1 MIFVKPNS
9 EHEAVNLLYKSSG
22 LTRILGGG
30 TDVLVQMRSGIIE
43 PELIVD
49 IKNIPGIREIKK
61 INSGYEIG
69 AAVSGSEFNN
79 YPGLKEFTPGIAE
92 AFDLIG
98 SSQIQGR
105 CTLAGNI
112 CNASPAADTAPALNV
127 SKCKVKI
134 VGPNGLREDLVSNIP
149 ISPGKNSLKKGEF
162 IKSIIIPNRPLYSSD
177 SYIRFTPRSEMDIA
191 VVSAACFITLDQDKF
206 IKEIN
211 VSLGA
216 VAPLVVNIKGIN
228 DLVINKKLDDDLLL
242 KISNICSNS
251 CDPIDDKRGT
261 IEFRSHVAGVLSKRA
276 IILAHKRA
284 GDKIEKIAR

>member
-9 EHEAVNLLYKSSG
+9 ENEAVNLLYKSSG

-49 IKNIPGIREIKK
+49 IKNIPGIREIRK

-191 VVSAACFITLDQDKF
+191 VVSAACFITLDQDKL

>member
-191 VVSAACFITLDQDKF
+191 VVSAACFITLDQDKL

-216 VAPLVVNIKGIN
+216 VAPLVLNIKGIN

-261 IEFRSHVAGVLSKRA
+261 IEFRSHVAGVLAKRA

>member
-1 MIFVKPNS
+1 MIFEKPNS

-61 INSGYEIG
+61 TNSGYEIG

-191 VVSAACFITLDQDKF
+191 VVSAACFITLDQDKL

-228 DLVINKKLDDDLLL
+228 DLVINKKLDDDLLS

-261 IEFRSHVAGVLSKRA
+261 IEFRSHVAGVLAKRA

>member
-127 SKCKVKI
+127 LKCKVKI

-191 VVSAACFITLDQDKF
+191 VVSAACFITLDQDKL

-261 IEFRSHVAGVLSKRA
+261 IEFRSHVAGVLAKRA

>member
-191 VVSAACFITLDQDKF
+191 VVSAACFITLDQDKL

>member
-9 EHEAVNLLYKSSG
+9 ENEAVNLLYKSSG

-191 VVSAACFITLDQDKF
+191 VVSAACFITLDQDKL
-206 IKEIN
+206 IKELNI
-211 VSLGA
+211 SLGA

>member
-1 MIFVKPNS
+1 MIFVKPSS
-9 EHEAVNLLYKSSG
+9 EQEAVSLLKESQG
-22 LTRILGGG
+22 ITRILGGG
-30 TDVLVQMRSGIIE
+30 TDVLVQMKSGVTE

-49 IKNIPGIREIKK
+49 IKKIPGIKEI
-61 INSGYEIG
+61 NQVNGGYEIG

-105 CTLAGNI
+105 CTLAGNL
-112 CNASPAADTAPALNV
+112 CNASPAADTIPALNV
-127 SKCKVKI
+127 SNCLVKI
-134 VGPNGLREDLVSNIP
+134 VGPNGFREDLVKNIP

-162 IKSIIIPNRPLYSSD
+162 IKSIFIPSRPDYSSD

-191 VVSAACFITLDQDKF
+191 VVSAACFIILDKNK
-206 IKEIN
+206 IIN
-211 VSLGA
+211 DLKISLGA
-216 VAPLVVNIKGIN
+216 VAPTVVDVNGLSELLINSKIN
-228 DLVINKKLDDDLLL
+228 DELLS
-242 KISNICSNS
+242 KIAIICSNS

-261 IEFRSHVAGVLSKRA
+261 IEFRSHVAGVLAKRA

-284 GDKIEKIAR
+284 GEKIEKITR

>member
-49 IKNIPGIREIKK
+49 IKNIPGIREIRK

-191 VVSAACFITLDQDKF
+191 VVSAACFITLDQDKL

>member
-9 EHEAVNLLYKSSG
+9 EHEAVNILYKSSG

-191 VVSAACFITLDQDKF
+191 VVSAACFITLDQDKL

>member
-1 MIFVKPNS
+1 MIFVKPNT
-9 EHEAVNLLYKSSG
+9 EKEAVYLLNNSNGIS
-22 LTRILGGG
+22 RILGGG

-127 SKCKVKI
+127 SKW
-134 VGPNGLREDLVSNIP
+134 
-149 ISPGKNSLKKGEF
+149 KNSLKKGEF

-191 VVSAACFITLDQDKF
+191 VVSAACFITLDQDKL

-261 IEFRSHVAGVLSKRA
+261 IEFRSHVAGVLAKRA
-276 IILAHKRA
+276 ILLAHQRA
-284 GDKIEKIAR
+284 GEKIEKIAR

>member
-1 MIFVKPNS
+1 MIFEKPNS

-61 INSGYEIG
+61 TNSGYEIG

-191 VVSAACFITLDQDKF
+191 VVSAACFITLDQDKL

-228 DLVINKKLDDDLLL
+228 DLVINKKLDDDLLS

-261 IEFRSHVAGVLSKRA
+261 IEFRSHVAGVLAKRA

-284 GDKIEKIAR
+284 GEKIEKIAR

>member
-1 MIFVKPNS
+1 MIFVKPNT
-9 EHEAVNLLYKSSG
+9 EKEAVYLLNNSNGIS
-22 LTRILGGG
+22 RILGGG

-162 IKSIIIPNRPLYSSD
+162 IKSIIIPNKPLYSSD

-191 VVSAACFITLDQDKF
+191 VVSAACFITLDQDKL

-261 IEFRSHVAGVLSKRA
+261 IEFRSHVAGVLAKRA

>member
-191 VVSAACFITLDQDKF
+191 VVSAACFITLGQNKL

-261 IEFRSHVAGVLSKRA
+261 IEFRSHVAGVLAKRA

>member
-191 VVSAACFITLDQDKF
+191 VVSAACFITLGQDKL

>member
-1 MIFVKPNS
+1 MIFVKPNT
-9 EHEAVNLLYKSSG
+9 EKEAVYLLNNSNGIS
-22 LTRILGGG
+22 RILGGG

-191 VVSAACFITLDQDKF
+191 VVSAACFITLDQDKL

-216 VAPLVVNIKGIN
+216 VAPLVLNIKGIN

-261 IEFRSHVAGVLSKRA
+261 IEFRSHVAGVLAKRA

>member
-191 VVSAACFITLDQDKF
+191 VVSAACFITLDQDKL

-211 VSLGA
+211 VSWGA

-261 IEFRSHVAGVLSKRA
+261 IEFRSHVAGVLAKRA

>member
-1 MIFVKPNS
+1 MIFVKPNT
-9 EHEAVNLLYKSSG
+9 EKEAVYLLNNSNGIS
-22 LTRILGGG
+22 RILGGG

-191 VVSAACFITLDQDKF
+191 VVSAACFITLDQDKL

>member
-134 VGPNGLREDLVSNIP
+134 VGPNGLREDLVRNIP

-191 VVSAACFITLDQDKF
+191 VVSAACFITLDQDKL

-261 IEFRSHVAGVLSKRA
+261 IEFRSHVAGVLAKRA
-276 IILAHKRA
+276 IILAHKRT

>member
-1 MIFVKPNS
+1 MIFAKPS
-9 EHEAVNLLYKSSG
+9 TEQEAVNLLNEAQG
-22 LTRILGGG
+22 ITRILGGG
-30 TDVLVQMRSGIIE
+30 TDVLVQMKSGITE

-49 IKNIPGIREIKK
+49 IKKIPGIKQIKK
-61 INSGYEIG
+61 INGGYEIG
-69 AAVSGSEFNN
+69 AAVSGLDFNS

-105 CTLAGNI
+105 CTLAGNL
-112 CNASPAADTAPALNV
+112 CNASPAADTIPALSV
-127 SKCKVKI
+127 SNCIVKI
-134 VGPNGLREDLVSNIP
+134 VGPNGLREDLVKNVP
-149 ISPGKNSLKKGEF
+149 IGPGKNSLKKGEF
-162 IKSIIIPNRPLYSSD
+162 IKSILIPSRPDYSSD

-191 VVSAACFITLDQDKF
+191 VVSAACFITLDKNMI
-206 IKEIN
+206 IKDLK

-216 VAPLVVNIKGIN
+216 VAPTVVDISG
-228 DLVINKKLDDDLLL
+228 LDSIVNNSILEDELLS
-242 KISNICSNS
+242 KISTICSKS

>member
-9 EHEAVNLLYKSSG
+9 EHEAVNLLYESSG

-49 IKNIPGIREIKK
+49 IKNVPGIREIKK

-79 YPGLKEFTPGIAE
+79 YPGLKEFTPGISE

-134 VGPNGLREDLVSNIP
+134 VGPNGLREDLVTNIP

-191 VVSAACFITLDQDKF
+191 VVSAACFINLDQDKL

-242 KISNICSNS
+242 QISNICSNS

-261 IEFRSHVAGVLSKRA
+261 IEFRSHVAGVLAKRA